1 MEIKRVNAIRSYER
15 VTVSAP
21 AKKDA
26 PKAAN
31 TDKVDFDFAGAL
43 AAAKANAASGA
54 DAEANVSKIQELQAQ
69 YQGDSCPVSSELIAR
84 AILGQ

>member
-15 VTVSAP
+15 VTTAAP
-21 AKKDA
+21 AKKG
-26 PKAAN
+26 PQKAAN
-31 TDKVDFDFAGAL
+31 TDKVDFDFASAL

-54 DAEANVSKIQELQAQ
+54 DADANVSKIQELQAQ
-69 YQGDSCPVSSELIAR
+69 YQGDTCPVSSDLIAR